1 MTHYN
6 IDERDMMFNLL
17 ECPGLQP
24 LQALEAFDD
33 PSEDTLRMVFDQAA
47 KFANEV
53 LAPLLIPADREG
65 CEVKDGVV
73 SLPAGIKE
81 AFEQYRELGYIGMT
95 ISSEVGGLEM
105 PHFFSMPVSE
115 MECGSFCSFSMLPLL
130 TRGSARLIYSFGNQE
145 LKDMYCER
153 MFTGEW
159 TGTMC
164 LTEPGAGSDV
174 GAGVTKAVPDGDHY
188 KITGTKIFITWGE
201 HSLTD
206 NIIHLVLAR
215 IQGAPAGSKGLSLF
229 VVPKY
234 RVDDEGNV
242 IGSNDV
248 ECGSIEHKMGI
259 NASPTCLINFGAKD
273 DDCHGYLLGEAGKG
287 MQYMFQMMNEARLE
301 VGVQG
306 QAQASAA
313 FLSAVNYA
321 KERTQGIMKD
331 ENGVRQAKIVEH
343 PDVRRM
349 LLKMRAISE
358 GCRSLLYHMGL
369 YMDIVHH
376 GEGEHQAKHQA
387 LVDLLVPICKSYCS
401 DQGFKVSEL
410 AIQTYGGYGYCQEYP
425 VEQYMRDLKISSIY
439 EGTNGIQAMDLVFR
453 KILMDKGEK
462 LKVFAGEVQ
471 QVCQAVGETQLKD
484 LAGSLG
490 AALQT
495 VVDTAMHFGGL
506 MAQGKD
512 EEVRF
517 MATDFQDQ
525 MGHVVLCYFLLK
537 QAHIAQRALDNGA
550 TGADATFYQQKIVT
564 TRYAFEDILPVA
576 VSALKL
582 LQRKEISGLEAA
594 F

>member
-24 LQALEAFDD
+24 LQALNAFDD
-33 PSEDTLRMVFDQAA
+33 ASEDTLRMVFDQAA
-47 KFANEV
+47 KFAHEK
-53 LAPLLIPADREG
+53 LAPLLIPADRAG

-73 SLPAGIKE
+73 TLPDGIQE
-81 AFEQYRELGYIGMT
+81 LFEQYRELGYIGMT
-95 ISSEVGGLEM
+95 VSTDVGGLAM
-105 PHFFSMPVSE
+105 PHFFSMPVAE
-115 MECGSFCSFSMLPLL
+115 MECGSFVSFSMLPLL
-130 TRGSARLIYSFGNQE
+130 TRGSARLIYSFGSQD
-145 LKDMYCER
+145 LIDTYCER

-174 GAGVTKAVPDGDHY
+174 GAGVTKAVPEGDHY

-201 HSLTD
+201 HNLTE

-215 IQGAPAGSKGLSLF
+215 IPGSPAGSKGLSLF
-229 VVPKY
+229 VVPKN
-234 RVDDEGNV
+234 RFDEEGNV
-242 IGSNDV
+242 TGSNDV
-248 ECGSIEHKMGI
+248 ECGSIEHKLGI
-259 NASPTCLINFGAKD
+259 NASPTCLINFGAN
-273 DDCHGYLLGEAGKG
+273 DDCIGYLLGEAGQG
-287 MQYMFQMMNEARLE
+287 MKYMFQMMNEARLE

-313 FLSAVNYA
+313 YLSAVNYA
-321 KERTQGIMKD
+321 KERTQGTVKD
-331 ENGVRQAKIVEH
+331 GDGYRPAKIIEH

-358 GCRSLLYHMGL
+358 GCRALLYQMGL

-376 GEGEHQAKHQA
+376 GEGENQAKHQA

-401 DQGFKVSEL
+401 DQGFRVAEM
-410 AIQTYGGYGYCQEYP
+410 AVQTYGGYGYCQEYP
-425 VEQYMRDLKISSIY
+425 VEQYLRDLKISSIY

-462 LKVFAGEVQ
+462 LKVFASEVQ
-471 QVCQAVGETQLKD
+471 GLCEAVGATQLKA
-484 LAGSLG
+484 LAGNLG
-490 AALQT
+490 GALKT
-495 VVDTAMHFGGL
+495 VLDTAMHFGGL

-537 QAHIAQRALDNGA
+537 QAHYAQRMLDNGA
-550 TGADATFYQQKIVT
+550 EGKDAEFYKQKIIT
-564 TRYAFEDILPVA
+564 TKYAFEDILPVA

-582 LQRKEISGLEAA
+582 LQRKDISGLEAA

>member
-17 ECPGLQP
+17 ECPGLEP
-24 LQALEAFDD
+24 LQALNAFDEC
-33 PSEDTLRMVFDQAA
+33 SEDTLRMVFDQAA
-47 KFANEV
+47 KFSNEV

-65 CEVKDGVV
+65 CEIKDGKV
-73 SLPAGIKE
+73 SLPAGIAE

-105 PHFFSMPVSE
+105 PHFFSMPVAE
-115 MECGSFCSFSMLPLL
+115 MECGSFVSFSMLPLL
-130 TRGSARLIYSFGNQE
+130 TRGSARLIYSFGSQE
-145 LKDMYCER
+145 LKDLYCER

-174 GAGVTKAVPDGDHY
+174 GAGVTKAVPEGDHY

-201 HSLTD
+201 HDLTE

-215 IQGAPAGSKGLSLF
+215 IPGSPAGSKGLSLF
-229 VVPKY
+229 VVPKN
-234 RVDDEGNV
+234 RVDAEGN
-242 IGSNDV
+242 ILGGNDV
-248 ECGSIEHKMGI
+248 QCGNIEHKMGI
-259 NASPTCLINFGAKD
+259 NASPTCVINFGTN
-273 DDCHGYLLGEAGKG
+273 DDCIGYLLGEAGQG
-287 MQYMFQMMNEARLE
+287 MKYMFQMMNEARLE

-313 FLSAVNYA
+313 YLSAVNYA
-321 KERTQGIMKD
+321 KERVQGTIREGK
-331 ENGVRQAKIVEH
+331 EVRPAKIVEH

-358 GCRSLLYHMGL
+358 GCRALLYQMGL
-369 YMDIVHH
+369 YMDISHH
-376 GEGEHQAKHQA
+376 GEGENKAKHQA

-401 DQGFKVSEL
+401 DQGFRVSEL
-410 AIQTYGGYGYCQEYP
+410 AIQTYGGYGFCQEYP
-425 VEQYMRDLKISSIY
+425 VEQYMRDLKISSLY

-471 QVCQAVGETQLKD
+471 QLCGAVATTPLKD
-484 LAGSLG
+484 LAGALG
-490 AALQT
+490 AGLQS
-495 VVDTAMHFGGL
+495 VVDAAMHFGGL

-512 EEVRF
+512 DEVRF

-537 QAHIAQRALDNGA
+537 QAHVAQQALDNGA
-550 TGADATFYQQKIVT
+550 EGSDKAFYEQKIVT

-576 VSALKL
+576 IGALNL
-582 LQRKEISGLEAA
+582 LKRNDISGLKAT